1 MHALINMD
9 PPSIASTTTSDGG
22 IIEQSLIKSSPGPQA
37 RMEPNQADERRLND
51 SSTAQL
57 NDEKTVPP
65 KLEDKTSE
73 SESLSEKSSATK
85 TCSVKLV
92 DIVGPNAV
100 KTTGESLKR
109 DQPPGQVSESD
120 EPNAKKSRSSLPVD
134 NMSAAHRVLL
144 KPKDFVDLKRRTVSG
159 FKPTSNDD
167 KVNQEEAKPIDTS
180 TFDNVEEELGRLFGG
195 SNSPTKKDN
204 KVTISPVKS
213 GLTKD
218 VRKQSVNAA
227 TAPTSSPSLPAS
239 SSGGSVTITKLS
251 TGSSLSV
258 ESKDLKTVLSGGSS
272 GGRPQSATAQ
282 PNQSQA
288 KSENGV
294 RLKGN
299 IDITALGA
307 SAKQSSLASAQAAE
321 AVRCNKCGIEYSTKE
336 ARRLHTCNS
345 ILDQHYL
352 SVENAGERSN
362 SKSSSPTSPSAP
374 AGGASSETVTSGTT
388 ATSSSSP
395 SSFDSASSRSNS
407 PMMDQW
413 NNSRKISSSNSSTA
427 SNASS
432 NANVKLIKEKSDK
445 LIIEGRPKLSVTK
458 VSKTEMEKASPPLP
472 KFKLSTDADKNKSRW
487 TTAGDNS
494 MAAYSGKLKI
504 KVGGAPPTGS
514 EKQSSDTGP
523 EGGLAFSFAG
533 KPTYSPSRIEPS
545 NTNSGA
551 VQTKGNFQR
560 NLILKTENIIVSFFT
575 ESPRDASNK
584 DSPASQADSGV
595 YSIASSSSPSKGD
608 AAPTTEST
616 SPDSPNRD
624 RMAFPEQNY
633 GRDIQCKSRLLIL
646 HNSVIIMN

>member
-9 PPSIASTTTSDGG
+9 PPSTTSDGG
-22 IIEQSLIKSSPGPQA
+22 IIEQSLLKSSQGAQVGLT
-37 RMEPNQADERRLND
+37 DH
-51 SSTAQL
+51 SSTAQFSGQS
-57 NDEKTVPP
+57 EKREPP
-65 KLEDKTSE
+65 KLDDKTPAE
-73 SESLSEKSSATK
+73 SEMMSEKSSTTK

-92 DIVGPNAV
+92 DI

-120 EPNAKKSRSSLPVD
+120 EPNAKKCRPSLPVD
-134 NMSAAHRVLL
+134 TTSAAHRVLL

-159 FKPTSNDD
+159 FKPTSSDEKTHTED
-167 KVNQEEAKPIDTS
+167 TKPIDTS

-213 GLTKD
+213 ACLTKD
-218 VRKQSVNAA
+218 IRKQCVNANSA
-227 TAPTSSPSLPAS
+227 APTSSPSLPAS

-258 ESKDLKTVLSGGSS
+258 ESKDLKTVLSGG
-272 GGRPQSATAQ
+272 GGSRQQSAVQ

-307 SAKQSSLASAQAAE
+307 SSNSKQQPSSQASSSE
-321 AVRCNKCGIEYSTKE
+321 AGSIRCNKCGIEYSTKE

-362 SKSSSPTSPSAP
+362 SKSSSPNSPTVP
-374 AGGASSETVTSGTT
+374 ASETVTSGTT

-413 NNSRKISSSNSSTA
+413 NNSRKLSSSNSSTA
-427 SNASS
+427 SSTASS
-432 NANVKLIKEKSDK
+432 NSNLKLIKEKSEK

-458 VSKTEMEKASPPLP
+458 VSKTEMDKTSPPLP

-487 TTAGDNS
+487 TTAAGGETNL
-494 MAAYSGKLKI
+494 AAYSGKLKI

-514 EKQSSDTGP
+514 EKQNSDTGP

-551 VQTKGNFQR
+551 VQTKGKDHHS
-560 NLILKTENIIVSFFT
+560 LGYTKLTCILPP

-624 RMAFPEQNY
+624 RMAFPEQNF
-633 GRDIQCKSRLLIL
+633 GRDIQCESILLF
-646 HNSVIIMN
+646 